1 MKRRVQRLQQVHSP
15 CCSNVVAGRARLLE
29 NPKSAHS
36 NFHLKESTPME
47 CNNGDL
53 KFELSEV
60 LNSFKVETERT
71 ALAVATKT

>member
-1 MKRRVQRLQQVHSP
+1 
-15 CCSNVVAGRARLLE
+15 
-29 NPKSAHS
+29 
-36 NFHLKESTPME
+36 ME

-71 ALAVATKT
+71 ALAVATKTKRMTERKEKREKRKEKERQRICIYDTPTVSN